1 MVTNRHGD
9 SVDITL
15 GSYETAAQRYADQSA
30 EPSPALCAFLDLFA
44 DTVGFGPVLEVGS
57 GPGMDAEYLER
68 RGLNVSRT
76 DATPAF
82 VEMMRAAGRERY
94 LSTCLRQLGPAICEL
109 RFQSCLVG

>member
-44 DTVGFGPVLEVGS
+44 DTVGFGRVLASIFHAS
-57 GPGMDAEYLER
+57 GGER
-68 RGLNVSRT
+68 RGGCRS
-76 DATPAF
+76 PAR
-82 VEMMRAAGRERY
+82 VDSVIGA
-94 LSTCLRQLGPAICEL
+94 
-109 RFQSCLVG
+109 